1 MNHIF
6 FSLSCFFIKSIQ
18 TRVAKYYLLVFTC
31 LLLFVSL
38 IGCRKKLPDS
48 SQTIYPPTLTET
60 YYLDSV
66 LLHNNTNQTDS
77 SWILED
83 FNSHIY
89 DSVVYCNIP
98 NHKNKNRLIFG
109 MSTRD
114 YSYAFQ
120 LPDTI
125 SYPKAQD
132 YPFVNSVT
140 AFLEGAR
147 RASRVVEDNFVPQQY
162 YTSFNGTIH
171 ISKVEDGF
179 MSGTYEAYA
188 MRTLPFMGNTMYRWS
203 TFSGHFENILILQ
216 R

>member
-1 MNHIF
+1 MFAKRHLLIF
-6 FSLSCFFIKSIQ
+6 S
-18 TRVAKYYLLVFTC
+18 C
-31 LLLFVSL
+31 LLLSASF

-48 SQTIYPPTLTET
+48 TQTIYPPTLTET
-60 YYLDSV
+60 YFHDSIV
-66 LLHNNTNQTDS
+66 LHNNTNQTDS

-140 AFLEGAR
+140 AYLEGAR
-147 RASRVVEDNFVPQQY
+147 RASRIVDDKFDVQQG

-179 MSGTYEAYA
+179 MSGTYEAHS
-188 MRTLPFMGNTMYRWS
+188 MRTLPFLGNTMYRWA
-203 TFSGHFENILILQ
+203 TFSGHFENIPIIF